1 MKTSLIITTINEPNK
16 NIQLFS
22 KNCKKKNWDF
32 IVIGDKKT
40 PRNFKISYGKFYSF
54 LVQKKLNFTF
64 AKVCPPNSYARKN
77 IGYLLAIQNNNEI
90 IVETDDDNFPYDNFF
105 HNKNLFHKAKKILNK
120 TWVNIYDLFLSKK
133 NSNPI
138 WPRGLPL
145 SHIHSHKIKLGKV
158 ELEKFYLQQ
167 GVCENNPDV
176 DAIYRLVNKTI
187 NINFKKNIK
196 FNLGNSLNTLNSQN
210 TVWFKKIFPL
220 LYLPVT
226 CSMRCTDI
234 WRSLIA
240 LKILHNDSVKIL
252 YFGTT
257 MTQGRNEHNL
267 MKDFIDEVAMYLY
280 NDEIYQHLDKMK
292 LRKGE
297 KYYLENLI
305 KCYKMLISKKIIN
318 KKELFFLNAWVK
330 DINSIKKNLVKIL

>member
-1 MKTSLIITTINEPNK
+1 MKTCLIVTTINNVNK
-16 NIQLFS
+16 NI
-22 KNCKKKNWDF
+22 KKFVRKTKDKKWDF

-40 PRNFKISYGKFYSF
+40 PVNFKINYGKFYSF
-54 LVQKKLNFTF
+54 LAQKKLNLTF
-64 AKVCPPNSYARKN
+64 AKVCPSNSYSRKN
-77 IGYLLAIQNNNEI
+77 IGYLLAIQNKNEI

-105 HNKNLFHKAKKILNK
+105 YNKNLFHKAKKILNK
-120 TWVNIYDLFLSKK
+120 TWVNVYDLFLSKK
-133 NSNPI
+133 NSNII

-145 SHIHSHKIKLGKV
+145 AHIHSHKIKLGKV
-158 ELEKFYLQQ
+158 LLEKFYLQQ

-176 DAIYRLVNKTI
+176 DAIYRLANKTI

-196 FNLGNSLNTLNSQN
+196 FNLGNSINTFNSQN
-210 TVWFKKIFPL
+210 TIWFKKIFPL

-226 CSMRCTDI
+226 CPMRCTDI

-240 LKILHNDSVKIL
+240 LKILYNDSVKIL

-257 MTQGRNEHNL
+257 MTQRRNEHNL
-267 MKDFIDEVAMYLY
+267 MKDFRDEIIMYLH
-280 NDEIYQHLDKMK
+280 NDEIYQYLDKMK
-292 LRKGE
+292 LKKGE
-297 KYYLENLI
+297 EHYLENLI

-330 DINSIKKNLVKIL
+330 DIKSILR